1 MTSLLLDI
9 LYETYSQAPPPS
21 KDFHLFTITKTEI
34 IWKSWSITLRT
45 GPRVAFPRE
54 TRRLHEEFV
63 MNEQQQILIC
73 LNFPLCF
80 SEQLQRVFGKN
91 VLEYALNLC
100 YGHYDFLVR
109 MPDNL
114 LIHIFSFLDLDDIRQ
129 LSKTCKKFQKM
140 CNSEEF
146 WEKIKTLQNK
156 SDFDIKRVGLM
167 VYKKLINFHQNNNY
181 QRQPKQRRQTAF
193 F

>member
-9 LYETYSQAPPPS
+9 LYETHTQAPPPS
-21 KDFHLFTITKTEI
+21 KDFHHFTITKKEI

-45 GPRVAFPRE
+45 GPGAAFPRE
-54 TRRLHEEFV
+54 TRRLHAEFV
-63 MNEQQQILIC
+63 LNEKQHK
-73 LNFPLCF
+73 
-80 SEQLQRVFGKN
+80 QLQNVFGKK

-100 YGHYDFLVR
+100 RGHYDFLVR
-109 MPDNL
+109 MPDHL
-114 LIHIFSFLDLDDIRQ
+114 LIHIFSFLDLYDIGQ

-146 WEKIKTLQNK
+146 WEKIRILQNK
-156 SDFDIKRVGLM
+156 SAFDIKRVGLM
-167 VYKKLINFHQNNNY
+167 VYKKLINFHQKADH
-181 QRQPKQRRQTAF
+181 QRQPMQRRQTAF

>member
-1 MTSLLLDI
+1 MTSLLLDV
-9 LYETYSQAPPPS
+9 LYETYSQAPAPS

-45 GPRVAFPRE
+45 GPRAAFPRE
-54 TRRLHEEFV
+54 TRKLHEEFV
-63 MNEQQQILIC
+63 MNEHQQK
-73 LNFPLCF
+73 
-80 SEQLQRVFGKN
+80 QLQKVFGKN

-100 YGHYDFLVR
+100 SGHYDFLVR
-109 MPDNL
+109 MPDDL

-156 SDFDIKRVGLM
+156 SAFDIKRVGLM
-167 VYKKLINFHQNNNY
+167 VYKKLINFHQNNNH